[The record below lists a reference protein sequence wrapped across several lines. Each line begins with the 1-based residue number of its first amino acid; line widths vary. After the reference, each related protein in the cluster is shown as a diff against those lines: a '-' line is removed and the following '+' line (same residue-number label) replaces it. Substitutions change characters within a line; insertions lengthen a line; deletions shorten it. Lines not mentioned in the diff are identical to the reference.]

1 VRQGVAA
8 AGQAAAGQA
17 AARQAA
23 KTMGDNKQSG
33 KQ

>member
-17 AARQAA
+17 AAGQAA
-23 KTMGDNKQSG
+23 ETMGDNKQSG